1 MAEFQAQTEQQVV
14 HHHSLTVV
22 LLQLPVAEVA
32 DKVYQNQEV
41 QVVQVVLVQAHQ
53 LVVETVVL
61 VDKTQEITEVQAAVV
76 PVDIQVTVDKVQLL
90 VALVLLLERLAPE
103 AEVAAAEKAANLKSV
118 AEAVEA

>member
-1 MAEFQAQTEQQVV
+1 
-14 HHHSLTVV
+14 
-22 LLQLPVAEVA
+22 
-32 DKVYQNQEV
+32 
-41 QVVQVVLVQAHQ
+41 
-53 LVVETVVL
+53 
-61 VDKTQEITEVQAAVV
+61 VV

>member
-1 MAEFQAQTEQQVV
+1 VAEFQAQTEQQVV
-14 HHHSLTVV
+14 HHHSPTVV

>member
-1 MAEFQAQTEQQVV
+1 V
-14 HHHSLTVV
+14 
-22 LLQLPVAEVA
+22 
-32 DKVYQNQEV
+32 V